1 MESKIIYT
9 KIWHRNGKK
18 QTETLLA
25 TSLENHRFGVV
36 MLCRAALRHQ
46 NDAVTNETYV
56 RDPTESSLLYVF
68 SR

>member
-1 MESKIIYT
+1 MESQIIYT
-9 KIWHRNGKK
+9 KIWHRNDTK

-25 TSLENHRFGVV
+25 TGLENHRFGIV
-36 MLCRAALRHQ
+36 MLCSAGLKHQ

-56 RDPTESSLLYVF
+56 RNPTESDLLYVF